1 LEASSDSIK
10 VDNPLDS
17 NKEYLRTNLTN
28 PFRKSSF
35 NERRQKDS
43 IKLFE
48 ISDIYTLKIIN

>member
-1 LEASSDSIK
+1 MSIK

-17 NKEYLRTNLTN
+17 NREYLRTNITN
-28 PFRKSSF
+28 SLLENLIF

-48 ISDIYTLKIIN
+48 ISDIYTFKNNEIK